1 MFIECS
7 VTLICEKRDKM
18 NLLEFV
24 VIMHILK
31 VGARI

>member
-1 MFIECS
+1 M
-7 VTLICEKRDKM
+7 TLICEKRDKM
-18 NLLEFV
+18 NLMEFV